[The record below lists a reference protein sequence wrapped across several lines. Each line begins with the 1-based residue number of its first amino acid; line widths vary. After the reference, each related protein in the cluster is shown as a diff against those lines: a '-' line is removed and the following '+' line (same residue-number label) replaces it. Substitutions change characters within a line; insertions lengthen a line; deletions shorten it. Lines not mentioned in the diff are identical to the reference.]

1 MQTTGEKLSESQ
13 KLAKKEEEER
23 QLLAKIQ
30 EQRVKSVSFFWRAKI
45 SSPCVVSSHLLS
57 IFSFSTL
64 LNILLTHFI
73 IFSLTL
79 IINHYSHLIFL
90 VL

>member
-1 MQTTGEKLSESQ
+1 MQTTVEKLSESQ

-30 EQRVKSVSFFWRAKI
+30 EQRVKAVSFFFARQI
-45 SSPCVVSSHLLS
+45 QNPLSSHLISSS

-64 LNILLTHFI
+64 LNILLTLLLL
-73 IFSLTL
+73 SL
-79 IINHYSHLIFL
+79 
-90 VL
+90 

>member
-1 MQTTGEKLSESQ
+1 MQTTVEKLSESQ

-30 EQRVKSVSFFWRAKI
+30 EQRVKAVSFFARQI
-45 SSPCVVSSHLLS
+45 QNPLLFSSHLILYLYTSEHLTNS
-57 IFSFSTL
+57 IIT
-64 LNILLTHFI
+64 
-73 IFSLTL
+73 FSLTL
-79 IINHYSHLIFL
+79 IINHYSHLILL

>member
-1 MQTTGEKLSESQ
+1 MQTTVEKLSESQ

-30 EQRVKSVSFFWRAKI
+30 EQRVKAVSFFLRAKYKI
-45 SSPCVVSSHLLS
+45 LSSLSLSSLLFSS

-64 LNILLTHFI
+64 LNILLTLLLL
-73 IFSLTL
+73 SL
-79 IINHYSHLIFL
+79 
-90 VL
+90 